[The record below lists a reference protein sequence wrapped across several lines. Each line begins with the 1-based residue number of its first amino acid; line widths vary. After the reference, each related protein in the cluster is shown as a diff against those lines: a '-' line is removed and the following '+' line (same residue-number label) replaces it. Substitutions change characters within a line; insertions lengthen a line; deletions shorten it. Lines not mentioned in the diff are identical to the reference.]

1 MLREPFNLS
10 YFMVDVWTA
19 LESCLEGEVIL
30 SNKLVNTKAQHI
42 ILTPQVA
49 NKVEISGNEKPG
61 VKSCIG
67 AVAVAICGQPIP
79 RFRRWSE
86 RRCMLAGF
94 NLLVV
99 AGRLTAVEPV
109 EPGARLKE
117 IGVGTR

>member
-86 RRCMLAGF
+86 RRSMLAS
-94 NLLVV
+94 LLVV
-99 AGRLTAVEPV
+99 AGRLTAV

>member
-49 NKVEISGNEKPG
+49 NKVEISGNEKSG

-86 RRCMLAGF
+86 RRSCWLHC
-94 NLLVV
+94 LLLL
-99 AGRLTAVEPV
+99 GGSQLSSQ
-109 EPGARLKE
+109 GL
-117 IGVGTR
+117 G